1 MIHLQSFRRLAA
13 LAAGLTLGLALAGC
27 VTVFPKV
34 KPAQL
39 YRFDVA
45 PSDAAPQA
53 PSVVAPF
60 SVYRAQTSF
69 NRGADG
75 DRILTMTAD
84 QAAYMADA
92 RWIAPASVLF
102 DEAESHA
109 FDQSNGAARLGRR
122 GEMVNAPVSLRLDVE
137 AFETRY
143 TDGPTT
149 APTVVIRV
157 RGNLTRVSDRKIL
170 AVRMFESRKKVDD
183 NRVSAIIPGYDAAL
197 SEVLGQIVAWTNAE
211 GSNQSGPS

>member
-1 MIHLQSFRRLAA
+1 LA
-13 LAAGLTLGLALAGC
+13 LTGSLTLSVALAGC
-27 VTVFPKV
+27 VTLFPTT

-45 PSDAAPQA
+45 ASEAPQA
-53 PSVVAPF
+53 AGAAAPF
-60 SVYRAQTSF
+60 SVYRAPTNF

-75 DRILTMTAD
+75 DRILTMTGD
-84 QAAYMADA
+84 QAAYVAEA

-109 FDQSNGAARLGRR
+109 FDQSSGSARLGRR
-122 GEMVNAPVSLRLDVE
+122 GELVSAPVSLRLDVE

-143 TDGPTT
+143 ADAPGG

-157 RGNLTRVSDRKIL
+157 RANLTHIADRKAL

-183 NRVSAIIPGYDAAL
+183 NRVSAIVPGYDAAVTDVL
-197 SEVLGQIVAWTNAE
+197 SQIVTWTNAE
-211 GSNQSGPS
+211 ASKQPSVP